1 MSQEDSLFASGK
13 AKWLLENARQLTVE
27 QRALLLAMVDLDVKA
42 GRKLAPEEKAALDE
56 LAAQV
61 EGYDPTEI
69 EQAIRHMVDAK
80 SKRKVVDWPSGLS
93 SKVRDKK

>member
-13 AKWLLENARQLTVE
+13 AKWLLENARQLTIE

-42 GRKLAPEEKAALDE
+42 GRKLSPEEKAALDE

-69 EQAIRHMVDAK
+69 ERAVRHMVNAK

-93 SKVRDKK
+93 RKVRDKK

>member
-13 AKWLLENARQLTVE
+13 AKWLLENARQLTIE
-27 QRALLLAMVDLDVKA
+27 QRALLLAMVDLDIKA
-42 GRKLAPEEKAALDE
+42 GRKLSPEEKAALDE

-69 EQAIRHMVDAK
+69 EQAVRHMVNAK

-93 SKVRDKK
+93 RKVRDKK

>member
-13 AKWLLENARQLTVE
+13 AKWLLENARQLTIE
-27 QRALLLAMVDLDVKA
+27 QRALLLAMVDLDIKA
-42 GRKLAPEEKAALDE
+42 GRKLSPEEKAALDE

-69 EQAIRHMVDAK
+69 ERAVRHMVNAK

-93 SKVRDKK
+93 RKVRDKK